1 MRTIRTLILVALLS
15 GVITSVSGQ
24 NSPKNIDISK
34 GWKMQTSDKPE
45 YSKPDFDDSGWKSIQ
60 VGSPWEA
67 QGYTNYDGIAWYRM
81 KVIIPSSLKTNNPY
95 IKGLQLSLGK
105 IDDEDIS
112 FMNGI
117 EIGHGSGWDLQR
129 EYGIPFDLI
138 KWDKENVIAVKVID
152 NGGGGGLYS
161 GSYSIGS
168 FNSFSKN
175 TAFEADNNP
184 IQDYYKNGL
193 ELNKTMTVK
202 LGEAY
207 KNLPCDIQVIVS
219 DSKTKEIA
227 LNKTFQMISSENGEG
242 SFSYS
247 VKFKHSGWYNA
258 DYKLY
263 SKYLK
268 DTVLS
273 ESLITYQ
280 LSDRKEPKSVA
291 LVVSVVVP
299 SKEMPFD
306 LKNVQLSGYLGKRV
320 NANLT
325 ERLLKIDETGILEC
339 YYNRPGKQTWV
350 GEYTGKYLHAAARA
364 WKFSGNEQLKAQ
376 MDRIVDILIS
386 CQLPDGY
393 LGTYLP
399 ANYWTDWDIWAHKYN
414 LLGLLS
420 YYSVTGFE
428 PALQTSIRIGDLM
441 CKTFGNKPG
450 QLNLEETGGHV
461 GMASCSILE
470 PMTDLYRM
478 TGNKKYL
485 DFCKYIVEAY
495 DHQKGP
501 KIITTLNSV
510 GKVDKTANAKAYEMM
525 SNFTGIVK
533 LYQLTGDAK
542 LLSAMKT
549 GWNDVAVNKLY
560 ITGTCSEGEH
570 FQEDFV
576 LPATND
582 VHMGEGCVTTTWIQF
597 SQAMYN
603 LTGEAKYIDEIEK
616 AVYNHLLGAE
626 NPQTGCV
633 SYYTALQGAKPYR
646 CTIMAHCCLASVPR
660 AIAAIPELVYTK
672 STENGFNIN
681 MYESGTFNENIKTKD
696 GSAVSVNVMMNF
708 TDQKFGVRNGT
719 VEIQGAGTYEIGL
732 RVPTWCKNFI
742 AKVDGKAYSGITGQY
757 LEIER
762 NWNQK
767 SKLEVT
773 FDVNTQIL
781 DGGLSYPDYLA
792 VKYGAQVLALD
803 QSLNKQLADLDQV
816 AIDAAS
822 VQLVPENELWYGN
835 RVYAAKAFYKGHPIS
850 LKLVPFAEAGQTGG
864 EVRTWIMKKH

>member
-34 GWKMQTSDKPE
+34 GWKMQTGDKPE

-60 VGSPWEA
+60 VGSPWEM

-81 KVIIPSSLKTNNPY
+81 KVVIPSSMRISNPY

-105 IDDEDIS
+105 IDDEDVS
-112 FMNGI
+112 FLNGV
-117 EIGHGSGWDLQR
+117 EIGHNSGWDQQR
-129 EYGIPFDLI
+129 EYLIPSDLI
-138 KWDKENVIAVKVID
+138 KWDKENVIAVKVTD
-152 NGGGGGLYS
+152 TGGGGGLYT

-168 FNSFSKN
+168 FDSFSKT
-175 TAFEADNNP
+175 TAFISDNNP
-184 IQDYYKNGL
+184 IKDYFKSGI
-193 ELNKTMTVK
+193 ELNKTLTIK
-202 LGEAY
+202 LGAAY
-207 KNLPCDIQVIVS
+207 KKLPCKIQVTVS
-219 DSKTKEIA
+219 DTKTKEIT
-227 LNKTFQMISSENGEG
+227 LNKTFDMVSSENGEG
-242 SFSYS
+242 SISYS
-247 VKFKHSGWYNA
+247 VKFKKSGWYVAN
-258 DYKLY
+258 YKLF
-263 SKYLK
+263 SSYLK

-273 ESLITYQ
+273 NTLLTYQ
-280 LSDRKEPKSVA
+280 QNDRKELRTIVP
-291 LVVSVVVP
+291 VVSVVVP
-299 SKEMPFD
+299 SKEVPFD

-350 GEYTGKYLHAAARA
+350 GEYPGKYLHAAARA
-364 WKFSGNEQLKAQ
+364 WKYSGNEQLKAQ

-386 CQLPDGY
+386 CQLEDGY

-399 ANYWTDWDIWAHKYN
+399 ANYWTAWDVWAHKYN

-441 CKTFGNKPG
+441 CKTFGTKPG
-450 QLNLEETGGHV
+450 QLNLEETGEHV
-461 GMASCSILE
+461 GMASSSILE
-470 PMTDLYRM
+470 PMTDLYRI

-485 DFCKYIVEAY
+485 DFCKYIIEAY
-495 DHQKGP
+495 DHPKGP
-501 KIITTLNSV
+501 KIIATLNSV

-549 GWNDVAVNKLY
+549 GWNDVATNKLY

-616 AVYNHLLGAE
+616 AIYNHLLAAE

-633 SYYTALQGAKPYR
+633 AYYTALQGVKPYR
-646 CTIMAHCCLASVPR
+646 CTIMGHCCLASVPR

-672 STENGFNIN
+672 SGENGFNIN
-681 MYESGTFNENIKTKD
+681 MYESGSFTENIKTKD
-696 GSAVSVNVMMNF
+696 GSAVLVSVKMNF
-708 TDQKFGVRNGT
+708 TDQKFGIRNGT
-719 VEIQGAGTYEIGL
+719 IDIQGAGNFKIGL
-732 RVPTWCKNFI
+732 RVPAWCKNFS
-742 AKVDGKAYSGITGQY
+742 AKVDGKAYAGKTGQY
-757 LEIER
+757 LEIEKNR
-762 NWNQK
+762 DQK
-767 SKLEVT
+767 SKIEVS
-773 FDVNTQIL
+773 FDVNTKIL
-781 DGGLSYPDYLA
+781 DGGLSYRDYSA
-792 VKYGAQVLALD
+792 IKYGSQVLALD
-803 QSLNKQLADLDQV
+803 QSLNKELTDLDQV
-816 AIDAAS
+816 AIDTAS
-822 VQLVPENELWYGN
+822 VQLVPENELWFGN
-835 RVYAAKAFYKGHPIS
+835 QVYSAKAFYKGQPIS

-864 EVRTWIMKKH
+864 EVRTWIRKKL